1 MATVKKDY
9 KVIGSRPVRHDGV
22 DKVTGKAIYSAD
34 FSISDLLHG
43 KVLRSPIAHGIIK
56 KIDTSKAEKLPGV
69 RAIVTSKDFIG
80 SSDKNIE
87 TAEDR
92 NAGETTRL
100 KYLRDNVLAS
110 DKLLYIGQP
119 VAAVAATSSH
129 IAEEAIS
136 LIELEYETL
145 EPVLNTT
152 QGLSSKSIIHQE
164 LETKELG
171 TKVPGK
177 TNLAEHIQHKLGD
190 PEEAFKHAEII
201 VERELTTETVHQGYI
216 EPHAAT
222 ASWSKDGRI
231 TVWCST
237 QGAFPARDTTADI
250 LGVPISQVKVVP
262 LEIGGGFGG
271 KIPVYLE
278 PVAALLS
285 RASGHPVKLVMSR
298 KEVFECTGPTPGTL
312 MRVKIGADKSGKFIA
327 AQAHLEFE
335 AGAFP
340 GSPVAAGSYCVFAAY
355 DIPNVLIDGYDVIVN
370 KAKTAAYR
378 APGATMAAFATET
391 VIDEVAEKLQMD
403 PAEIRLIN
411 TAKKGTRRADGPV
424 YPTIGCEE
432 VIKTIKDSE
441 HYNSPITEPH
451 VGRGIA
457 IGYWFN
463 VGLESACT
471 ISLSKNGTINLVEGS
486 TDIGGTRTSI
496 AMQAAEVLGLLPEDV
511 IPSVVDTD
519 SIGFTSVTGGS
530 RTTYA
535 TGWAAYEAAIDVKNQ
550 MISKVAGI
558 WSIDADNVEFE
569 DGVFF
574 SKQDTELKMTFKE
587 LAAKSGAPIVGRG
600 SVSKGGMGA
609 GGGSF
614 AGAICDVKIDP
625 ETGKT
630 TVLRFTCVQDAGKAI
645 YPSFVEGQMQG
656 GSVQGIGWALN
667 EEYFMTDDG
676 RMTNSSLL
684 DYRMPTSLDLPMI
697 DTIIVEVPSDGHPYG
712 VRGVGEANIVSPPAA
727 VANAIYNA
735 TGVRQSSLPMNPASI
750 TKGIQDHRSDI
761 LNSMNC

>member
-92 NAGETTRL
+92 NEGETTRL

-340 GSPVAAGSYCVFAAY
+340 GSPVAAWSYCVFAAY

>member
-92 NAGETTRL
+92 NEGETTRL

-152 QGLSSKSIIHQE
+152 QGLASKSIIHQE

-222 ASWSKDGRI
+222 ALWSKDNRI

-278 PVAALLS
+278 PVAA
-285 RASGHPVKLVMSR
+285 
-298 KEVFECTGPTPGTL
+298 
-312 MRVKIGADKSGKFIA
+312 
-327 AQAHLEFE
+327 
-335 AGAFP
+335 
-340 GSPVAAGSYCVFAAY
+340 
-355 DIPNVLIDGYDVIVN
+355 
-370 KAKTAAYR
+370 
-378 APGATMAAFATET
+378 
-391 VIDEVAEKLQMD
+391 
-403 PAEIRLIN
+403 
-411 TAKKGTRRADGPV
+411 
-424 YPTIGCEE
+424 
-432 VIKTIKDSE
+432 
-441 HYNSPITEPH
+441 
-451 VGRGIA
+451 
-457 IGYWFN
+457 
-463 VGLESACT
+463 
-471 ISLSKNGTINLVEGS
+471 
-486 TDIGGTRTSI
+486 
-496 AMQAAEVLGLLPEDV
+496 
-511 IPSVVDTD
+511 
-519 SIGFTSVTGGS
+519 
-530 RTTYA
+530 
-535 TGWAAYEAAIDVKNQ
+535 
-550 MISKVAGI
+550 
-558 WSIDADNVEFE
+558 
-569 DGVFF
+569 
-574 SKQDTELKMTFKE
+574 
-587 LAAKSGAPIVGRG
+587 
-600 SVSKGGMGA
+600 
-609 GGGSF
+609 
-614 AGAICDVKIDP
+614 
-625 ETGKT
+625 
-630 TVLRFTCVQDAGKAI
+630 
-645 YPSFVEGQMQG
+645 
-656 GSVQGIGWALN
+656 
-667 EEYFMTDDG
+667 
-676 RMTNSSLL
+676 
-684 DYRMPTSLDLPMI
+684 
-697 DTIIVEVPSDGHPYG
+697 
-712 VRGVGEANIVSPPAA
+712 
-727 VANAIYNA
+727 
-735 TGVRQSSLPMNPASI
+735 
-750 TKGIQDHRSDI
+750 
-761 LNSMNC
+761 

>member
-43 KVLRSPIAHGIIK
+43 KVLRSPVAHAVIK

-69 RAIVTSKDFIG
+69 RAIVTAKDFIG

-92 NAGETTRL
+92 NEGETTRL

-119 VAAVAATSSH
+119 IAAVAATSSH
-129 IAEEAIS
+129 IAEEAVG
-136 LIELEYETL
+136 LIELEFETL

-152 QGLSSKSIIHQE
+152 QGLNSKSIIHQE

-222 ASWSKDGRI
+222 ASWSNDGRI

-285 RASGHPVKLVMSR
+285 RATGHPVKLVMSR

-312 MRVKIGADKSGKFIA
+312 MRVKIGADKSGKFLA

-340 GSPVAAGSYCVFAAY
+340 GSPVAAGSYCVFAPY
-355 DIPNVLIDGYDVIVN
+355 EIPNILIDGYDVIVN

-471 ISLSKNGTINLVEGS
+471 ISLSKNGTINLIEGS

-496 AMQAAEVLGLLPEDV
+496 AMQAAEVLGLLPEEV

-550 MISKVAGI
+550 MITKVAGI

-574 SKQDTELKMTFKE
+574 SKQDTELKMSFKE
-587 LAAKSGAPIVGRG
+587 LATKSGAPIVGRG

-614 AGAICDVKIDP
+614 AGAIVDVKIDP

-630 TVLRFTCVQDAGKAI
+630 TVLRFTCIQDAGKAI

-697 DTIIVEVPSDGHPYG
+697 ETIIVEVPSDGHPYG

-727 VANAIYNA
+727 VANAIYHA
-735 TGVRQSSLPMNPASI
+735 TGVRQSRLPMNPASI

>member
-92 NAGETTRL
+92 NEGETTRL

-262 LEIGGGFGG
+262 LEIGGGLGG

-340 GSPVAAGSYCVFAAY
+340 GAPVAAGSYCVFAAY

>member
-1 MATVKKDY
+1 MATKKKEY

-34 FSISDLLHG
+34 FSIADLLHG
-43 KVLRSPIAHGIIK
+43 KVLRSPIAHGVIK
-56 KIDTSKAEKLPGV
+56 NIDTSKAENLPGV
-69 RAIVTSKDFIG
+69 RAIVTAKDFIG

-87 TAEDR
+87 VAEDR
-92 NAGETTRL
+92 NEGETTRL

-119 VAAVAATSSH
+119 VVAVAATSPH

-136 LIELEYETL
+136 LINLEFETL

-152 QGLSSKSIIHQE
+152 QGLNSNSIIHEE
-164 LETKELG
+164 LQTKELG
-171 TKVPGK
+171 AKIPGN

-190 PEEAFKHAEII
+190 PEEAFKHAEVI

-222 ASWSKDGRI
+222 ASWSNDGRI
-231 TVWCST
+231 TIWCST

-250 LGVPISQVKVVP
+250 LGVPISQIKVVP

-285 RASGHPVKLVMSR
+285 KATGHPVKLVMSR

-355 DIPNVLIDGYDVIVN
+355 DIPNVLIDGYDIVVN

-391 VIDEVAEKLQMD
+391 VVDELAEKLQMD
-403 PAEIRLIN
+403 PMDIRLIN
-411 TAKKGTRRADGPV
+411 TAKKGTRRADGPT

-432 VIKTIKDSE
+432 VIKTIKNSE
-441 HYNSPITEPH
+441 HYNSPITEPY
-451 VGRGIA
+451 VGRGVA

-471 ISLSKNGTINLVEGS
+471 ISLSKNGTINLIEGS

-496 AMQAAEVLGLLPEDV
+496 AMQAAEVLGLLPEEV

-535 TGWAAYEAAIDVKNQ
+535 TGWAAYDAAIDVKNQ
-550 MISKVAGI
+550 MISKIAGI
-558 WSIDADNVEFE
+558 WSIDVDNVEFE

-574 SKQDTELKMTFKE
+574 SKQDTELKISFKE

-614 AGAICDVKIDP
+614 AGAIVDVKIDP

-630 TVLRFTCVQDAGKAI
+630 TVLKFTCVQDAGKAI

-656 GSVQGIGWALN
+656 GSAQGIGWALN

-712 VRGVGEANIVSPPAA
+712 VRGIGEANIVSPPAA
-727 VANAIYNA
+727 VANAIYHA
-735 TGVRQSSLPMNPASI
+735 TGVRQSRLPMNPASI
-750 TKGIQDHRSDI
+750 TKGLQDHHSDI